1 MWIPMTVNY
10 KCFFENTDKNDRKA
24 EYIDCNRKELGSMI
38 ASQLTRIEYW
48 ENKLTKFPLWRYDIK
63 SNQHTRV
70 LRCMKRTV
78 IGYNQRIVTITRR
91 TDGLVIQYGAAA

>member
-10 KCFFENTDKNDRKA
+10 KCFFENPDKNDRKA

-48 ENKLTKFPLWRYDIK
+48 ENKLTKFPL
-63 SNQHTRV
+63 
-70 LRCMKRTV
+70 
-78 IGYNQRIVTITRR
+78 
-91 TDGLVIQYGAAA
+91 